1 MNREALTMHHLSL
14 VVCLKHLVEA
24 ASCRLECGW
33 KPHLQ
38 HSSPHPNP
46 SPAEEGAIPT
56 TGCRVAARGDDAFP
70 LWGKAGMG
78 AGFLRQRIKIKL
90 AAPLGVGRGWWAPW
104 LLGLGLLAGCAG
116 DRPLR
121 TPSVSEAIRNEVPM
135 PPAPVLAAAVQVP
148 KNILDVLAEPAPV
161 AVALPPEPR
170 LDLLVSDAQAR
181 EVFLAIVADTRYSM
195 LMHPNVAGKLSV
207 TLRGVTVQEA
217 LEAIRDVYGYDFKI
231 DGRRITVF
239 GPSIQTRIFTV
250 NYPNFQRSGSSELRV
265 SSGGLPTSSTS
276 PNAATNISGTT
287 NVGPSGEAA
296 NRGTD
301 IQSNHTISRG
311 GGPTSLIS
319 SETKSNYWN
328 ELTEAVK
335 AMVGTGSDRRVI
347 SSPQAGIMAV
357 HAMPEELRQVEAFL
371 KAAQV
376 SVQRQV
382 MLEAKIVRV
391 ELRDG
396 YQSGIDWSALKNSGN
411 STGALGVLGGNP
423 ESNGLIRGV
432 HPNLPGFAVGASALV
447 DAVALPTGGSGLFG
461 LAFATEGFQAV
472 LGFLETRGDVQILSS
487 PRIAT
492 LNNQKAVLK
501 VGSEDFFI
509 VDMTPGITPTTTT
522 AGTPSTPTF
531 GTFFSGISLDVTPQI
546 DSGSNI
552 TLHIHPSVTSVTAR
566 DLVFNNG
573 TGTNSSYP
581 MASSSVNE
589 SDTIVRIQDGKIV
602 AIGGLME
609 IESNRTSSGL
619 PGATESIFSP
629 LLGNKANTGR
639 KKEVVVLIKPT
650 IIRSQQDWD
659 EQNRRS
665 RAALDDMD
673 AARARVIRIDGS
685 VVSRPLNEQ

>member
-1 MNREALTMHHLSL
+1 MPRPPET
-14 VVCLKHLVEA
+14 A
-24 ASCRLECGW
+24 A
-33 KPHLQ
+33 
-38 HSSPHPNP
+38 
-46 SPAEEGAIPT
+46 
-56 TGCRVAARGDDAFP
+56 V
-70 LWGKAGMG
+70 
-78 AGFLRQRIKIKL
+78 
-90 AAPLGVGRGWWAPW
+90 
-104 LLGLGLLAGCAG
+104 
-116 DRPLR
+116 
-121 TPSVSEAIRNEVPM
+121 
-135 PPAPVLAAAVQVP
+135 VQVP
-148 KNILDVLAEPAPV
+148 KNISDVLAEPAPV
-161 AVALPPEPR
+161 AVPLPPEPR
-170 LDLLVSDAQAR
+170 LDLLVSNAQAR

-195 LMHPNVAGKLSV
+195 LMHPNVAGTLSV
-207 TLRGVTVQEA
+207 TLRGVTVAEA

-239 GPSIQTRIFTV
+239 GASIQTRIFTV
-250 NYPNFQRSGSSELRV
+250 NYPNSQRSGNSDLRV
-265 SSGGLPTSSTS
+265 SSGGNMSSSNNTNSTSNTSNTSNTSTTTGSQGSGSVGQADVSRVSTSSK
-276 PNAATNISGTT
+276 
-287 NVGPSGEAA
+287 
-296 NRGTD
+296 TD
-301 IQSNHTISRG
+301 FWG
-311 GGPTSLIS
+311 
-319 SETKSNYWN
+319 
-328 ELTEAVK
+328 ELTAAVK
-335 AMVGTGSDRRVI
+335 GIVGTADGRSVI
-347 SSPQAGIMAV
+347 ASPQAGIMAV
-357 HAMPEELRQVEAFL
+357 RAMPDELRQVDAFL
-371 KAAQV
+371 KAAQIAV
-376 SVQRQV
+376 ERQV
-382 MLEAKIVRV
+382 MLEAKIVQV

-423 ESNGLIRGV
+423 ETNSLIRGV
-432 HPNLPGFAVGASALV
+432 HTNLPGFASDTVAALV
-447 DAVALPTGGSGLFG
+447 DGVSLPTAGTGLFG

-509 VDMTPGITPTTTT
+509 VNMEPGTAATTTT

-546 DSGSNI
+546 DSSTNI

-566 DLVFNNG
+566 DLIFNNG

-602 AIGGLME
+602 AIGGLMQ

-619 PGATESIFSP
+619 PGSSETVFSS
-629 LLGNKANTGR
+629 LLGNKANSGR

-685 VVSRPLNEQ
+685 VSTRLQTEQ